1 MQTHLFV
8 SESPR
13 SLALRPTVLEEAPSG
28 VLIFEQIEANGRP
41 SDHHKCNVKL
51 IGSPEFDVSQYTI
64 LNSRPVYGCLGLI
77 NVQNGMFIVVLL

>member
-8 SESPR
+8 SDKPR

-28 VLIFEQIEANGRP
+28 VLIFEQLNRQNNP
-41 SDHHKCNVKL
+41 SDHPKCNVKL
-51 IGSPEFDVSQYTI
+51 IGSPEFDASQYSI

-77 NVQNGMFIVVLL
+77 NVQNGR